1 MGDLPFKHH
10 LKNIFMSFWFRS
22 VDHGLFISPFSL
34 IICLLVRSVTPV
46 HFTCN
51 KMYGRK
57 PGGRVGPAYYL
68 GQVIV
73 KFEGMLKSASYL
85 EVLILLRL
93 DNQTEMTQAELEC
106 VKPKLFSLFKTSR
119 EKIERK
125 KNEFIKKRERHPNT
139 AK

>member
-57 PGGRVGPAYYL
+57 TRRQGRPGLLPRVGDCKIRRDVEI
-68 GQVIV
+68 G
-73 KFEGMLKSASYL
+73 
-85 EVLILLRL
+85 
-93 DNQTEMTQAELEC
+93 EL
-106 VKPKLFSLFKTSR
+106 P
-119 EKIERK
+119 
-125 KNEFIKKRERHPNT
+125 
-139 AK
+139 